1 MEDSIFTKII
11 TGAIPSHKVYED
23 ALTVA
28 FLDIHPVQSG
38 HVLVVSKKQ
47 IDHFDDLP
55 DEDYQAVWQTVKKIA
70 KAQKKAFNPDRVGV
84 QVVGLDVPH
93 AHIHVIPFSSLD
105 EYRNVPNMNAEPNHE
120 ELAVVAEKIKECL

>member
-23 ALTVA
+23 DLTVA

-70 KAQKKAFNPDRVGV
+70 KAQKKAFNPNRVGV

-93 AHIHVIPFSSLD
+93 AHIHVIPFNSLD

>member
-38 HVLVVSKKQ
+38 HVLVVPKKQ
-47 IDHFDDLP
+47 MDHFDDLP

-70 KAQKKAFNPDRVGV
+70 KAQKKAFNPNRVGV

-93 AHIHVIPFSSLD
+93 AHIHVIPFNSLD

-120 ELAVVAEKIKECL
+120 ELAVVANKIKECL

>member
-23 ALTVA
+23 DLTVA

-93 AHIHVIPFSSLD
+93 AHIHVIPFNSLD

>member
-1 MEDSIFTKII
+1 VEDSIFTKIT

-23 ALTVA
+23 DLTVA

-70 KAQKKAFNPDRVGV
+70 KAQKKAFNPNRVGV

-93 AHIHVIPFSSLD
+93 AHIHVIPFNSLD

-120 ELAVVAEKIKECL
+120 ELAVVANKIKECL

>member
-70 KAQKKAFNPDRVGV
+70 KAQKKAFNPNRVGV

-93 AHIHVIPFSSLD
+93 AHIHVIPFNSLD

-120 ELAVVAEKIKECL
+120 ELAVVANKIKECL

>member
-38 HVLVVSKKQ
+38 HVLVVPKKQ
-47 IDHFDDLP
+47 MDHFDDLP

-93 AHIHVIPFSSLD
+93 AHIHVIPFNSLD

-120 ELAVVAEKIKECL
+120 ELAVVANKIKECL

>member
-1 MEDSIFTKII
+1 VEDSIFTKII

-38 HVLVVSKKQ
+38 HVLVVPKKQ
-47 IDHFDDLP
+47 MDHFDDLP

-93 AHIHVIPFSSLD
+93 AHIHVIPFNSLD

>member
-1 MEDSIFTKII
+1 VEDSIFTKII
-11 TGAIPSHKVYED
+11 TGAIPSHK
-23 ALTVA
+23 
-28 FLDIHPVQSG
+28 G
-38 HVLVVSKKQ
+38 
-47 IDHFDDLP
+47 
-55 DEDYQAVWQTVKKIA
+55 YQAVWQTVKKIA

-93 AHIHVIPFSSLD
+93 AHIHVIPFNSLD

>member
-23 ALTVA
+23 DLTVA

-47 IDHFDDLP
+47 MDHFDDLP

-70 KAQKKAFNPDRVGV
+70 KAQKKAFNPNRVGV

-120 ELAVVAEKIKECL
+120 ELAVVANKIKECL

>member
-38 HVLVVSKKQ
+38 HVLVVPKKQ
-47 IDHFDDLP
+47 IDHFDDLA

-93 AHIHVIPFSSLD
+93 AHIHVIPFNSLD

-120 ELAVVAEKIKECL
+120 ELAVVANKIKECL

>member
-23 ALTVA
+23 DLTVA

-47 IDHFDDLP
+47 MDHFDDLP

-70 KAQKKAFNPDRVGV
+70 KAQKKAFNPNRVGV

-93 AHIHVIPFSSLD
+93 AHIHVIPFNSLD

-120 ELAVVAEKIKECL
+120 ELAVVANKIKECL

>member
-23 ALTVA
+23 DLTVA

-70 KAQKKAFNPDRVGV
+70 KAQKKAFNPNRVGV

-93 AHIHVIPFSSLD
+93 AHIHVIPFNSLD

-120 ELAVVAEKIKECL
+120 ELAVVANKIKECL

>member
-47 IDHFDDLP
+47 MDHFDDLP

-70 KAQKKAFNPDRVGV
+70 KAQKKAFNPNRVGV

-93 AHIHVIPFSSLD
+93 AHIHVIPFNSLD

-120 ELAVVAEKIKECL
+120 ELAVVANKIKECL

>member
-120 ELAVVAEKIKECL
+120 ELAVVANKIKECL

>member
-38 HVLVVSKKQ
+38 HVLVVPKKQ

-70 KAQKKAFNPDRVGV
+70 KAQKKAFNPNRVGV

-93 AHIHVIPFSSLD
+93 AHIHVIPFNSLD

-120 ELAVVAEKIKECL
+120 ELAVVANKIKECL

>member
-70 KAQKKAFNPDRVGV
+70 KAQKKAFNPNRVGV

-120 ELAVVAEKIKECL
+120 ELAVVANKIKECL

>member
-23 ALTVA
+23 DLTVA

-38 HVLVVSKKQ
+38 HVLVVPKKQ
-47 IDHFDDLP
+47 MDHFDDLP

-70 KAQKKAFNPDRVGV
+70 KAQKKAFNPNRVGV

-93 AHIHVIPFSSLD
+93 AHIHVIPFNSLD

-120 ELAVVAEKIKECL
+120 ELAVVANKIKECL

>member
-23 ALTVA
+23 DLTVA

-70 KAQKKAFNPDRVGV
+70 KAQKKAFNPNRVGV

-120 ELAVVAEKIKECL
+120 ELAVVANKIKECL

>member
-23 ALTVA
+23 DLTVA

-70 KAQKKAFNPDRVGV
+70 KAQKKAFNSDRVGV

-93 AHIHVIPFSSLD
+93 AHIHVIPFNSLD

-120 ELAVVAEKIKECL
+120 ELAVVANKIKECL

>member
-23 ALTVA
+23 DLTVA

-55 DEDYQAVWQTVKKIA
+55 DEDYQAVFK
-70 KAQKKAFNPDRVGV
+70 
-84 QVVGLDVPH
+84 
-93 AHIHVIPFSSLD
+93 
-105 EYRNVPNMNAEPNHE
+105 
-120 ELAVVAEKIKECL
+120 

>member
-38 HVLVVSKKQ
+38 HVLVVPKKQ
-47 IDHFDDLP
+47 MDHFDDLP

-70 KAQKKAFNPDRVGV
+70 KAQKKAFNPNRVGV

-93 AHIHVIPFSSLD
+93 AHIHVIPFNSLD

>member
-70 KAQKKAFNPDRVGV
+70 KAQKKAFNPNRVGV

>member
-38 HVLVVSKKQ
+38 HVLVVPKKQ
-47 IDHFDDLP
+47 MDHFDDLP

-93 AHIHVIPFSSLD
+93 AHIHVIPFNSLD

>member
-1 MEDSIFTKII
+1 VEDSIFTKII

-23 ALTVA
+23 DLTVA

-70 KAQKKAFNPDRVGV
+70 KAQKKAFNPNRVGV

-93 AHIHVIPFSSLD
+93 AHIHVIPFNSLD

-120 ELAVVAEKIKECL
+120 ELAVVANKIKECL

>member
-38 HVLVVSKKQ
+38 HVLVVPKKQ
-47 IDHFDDLP
+47 MDHFDDLP

-70 KAQKKAFNPDRVGV
+70 KAQKKAFNSDRVGV

-93 AHIHVIPFSSLD
+93 AHIHVIPFNSLD

-120 ELAVVAEKIKECL
+120 ELAVVANKIKECL

>member
-23 ALTVA
+23 DLTVA

-70 KAQKKAFNPDRVGV
+70 KAQKKAFNPNRVGV